1 MDIRR
6 YLDKSLALGQC
17 LSWLWTVLVI
27 VLLGAHFYRASEYGM
42 VLCVAGV
49 LGLRCSSAAWTRWAV
64 GLFLLWGMLEWS
76 VSACALAQ
84 TRMVMGAP
92 WMRGAAIL
100 SAVAVVTGLTGGMA
114 VRQASRLAGE
124 QGAGD
129 AFLKAAV
136 FMAVFLSLF
145 YVRKFVPLE
154 MLLLERFFPGLGMAE
169 IFLAAW
175 YGSFAAGLLADRR
188 KSRKVRTRL
197 WLFFACLFF
206 VQFALGLLGVSQ
218 MLLTGRLHVPIPAFI
233 LYGSVFRGSL
243 NAMPF
248 IVLISTLLLG
258 SAWCSMLCYF
268 GPFDALAAKGRTL
281 RPLPRLLQG
290 ALCWGRPAV
299 FALGVC
305 AAFILKHIGMSTGT
319 AVSLACAYAF
329 LSLLAMAALSRRY
342 GGMMHCAAFCPMGL
356 IVSWL
361 GRLSPW
367 RLRVDSSSCDACG
380 ACESVCRWRAI
391 TPESR
396 SRGKALPR
404 CTLCRDCIGVCR
416 KNALSLRC
424 AGLAPEVSE
433 RIFVGML
440 ASLHAIFLACAMV

>member
-6 YLDKSLALGQC
+6 GLDKTFTLGQF
-17 LSWLWTVLVI
+17 LSWLWTVLII
-27 VLLGAHFYRASEYGM
+27 VLLGAHFYRAGEYGM

-64 GLFLLWGMLEWS
+64 GLFLMWGMLEWS

-100 SAVAVVTGLTGGMA
+100 SAVAVVTGLTGLTGLIA
-114 VRQASRLAGE
+114 ARE
-124 QGAGD
+124 QGAED
-129 AFLKAAV
+129 SFLRAAV
-136 FMAVFLSLF
+136 FMAVFLSL
-145 YVRKFVPLE
+145 YYIRKSAPFE

-169 IFLAAW
+169 VFLAAW
-175 YGSFAAGLLADRR
+175 YGSFAAGLLADRK
-188 KSRKVRTRL
+188 KSRKARTRL
-197 WLFFACLFF
+197 WLIFAFLFFA
-206 VQFALGLLGVSQ
+206 QFALGLLGVSQ

-268 GPFDALAAKGRTL
+268 GPFDALAAKGKTP

-299 FALGVC
+299 LAVGIG
-305 AAFILKHIGMSTGT
+305 AAFLLKHIGMSTGT

-342 GGMMHCAAFCPMGL
+342 GGMVHCTAFCPMGFA
-356 IVSWL
+356 VSWL

-367 RLRVDSSSCDACG
+367 RLRVDSSSCNGCG
-380 ACESVCRWRAI
+380 ACEKVCRWRAI

-396 SRGKALPR
+396 SKGRALPR
-404 CTLCRDCIGVCR
+404 CTLCRDCIGICR
-416 KNALSLRC
+416 KNAISLRC
-424 AGLAPEVSE
+424 AGLAPQVSE
-433 RIFVGML
+433 QLFVGVL